1 METVKESAKNK
12 YVYRGTI
19 GILLIIISF
28 LILVVEMFT
37 HSVSTI
43 LDQMIFAEHKMQIV
57 YDIVGDKFYGLNTDM
72 HLERSLVVMLVLGIL
87 LYISSRKETENLSS
101 TE

>member
-1 METVKESAKNK
+1 MKTINDTARNR

-19 GILLIIISF
+19 GILLIVSSLF
-28 LILVVEMFT
+28 VLLVEMFT

-43 LDQMIFAEHKMQIV
+43 LDQMIFADHKMQTLN
-57 YDIVGDKFYGLNTDM
+57 DIIGDNFYGLNTDM

-87 LYISSRKETENLSS
+87 LYFSSRKGTE
-101 TE
+101 